1 MKISITCGY
10 KDYDVKIKM
19 VQEQSIQLKM
29 TFLLGHNLN
38 LVI

>member
-19 VQEQSIQLKM
+19 VQEQLKM